1 MISVICPFYNEEE
14 IIEASVDLMLKNLS
28 ELDEDWEMIIV
39 NDGSTDNSLSLAR
52 DLERKYERLR
62 VLSYEPNHGR
72 GYAMR
77 TGLDSARGDLIV
89 TTEIDSSWG
98 DDIVR
103 RILDAFREHPDADMI
118 VASPHLPGGGYKNV
132 PPLRV
137 FLSKFGNLVVRSGLS
152 YKVTMNTG
160 MTRGYRAD
168 KFVQL
173 PLDEDGKEIH
183 LEIISKAL
191 AFGYRIYEIP
201 AVLEWKAH
209 KLSAEPMTSVKRKS
223 SARIQKLIRSH
234 LLFSL
239 IVAPFRH
246 LLLLSS
252 MLFLG
257 GIVFMSLAI
266 GNLGK
271 PEPSIYYALT
281 SFFLMGFSVLI
292 SGFALLA
299 YQGRELARDL
309 WRTRSETRELKS
321 MLFGTR
327 VQEAEEQ

>member
-28 ELDEDWEMIIV
+28 ELDQDWEMIIV

-160 MTRGYRAD
+160 MTRGYRAE

-209 KLSAEPMTSVKRKS
+209 KLSAEPTTPVKRKS

-321 MLFGTR
+321 MLCGKR
-327 VQEAEEQ
+327 VQETEE